1 MFLRL
6 TFYPTLAYNIF
17 LEKFG
22 VRKWYNRIDDTV
34 VLGALP
40 WKSIA
45 STVSWFLTLSKCHF
59 LFCVS
64 QLIQDEN
71 VKAVVSMNEDFEL
84 LKWVMNKD
92 TWNSLSV
99 EFLQLSTP
107 DIFKAPSQDKLRQ
120 GVEFIERHQAKGNS
134 VYVHCKAGRTRS
146 ATLVGCYLMKVIS
159 QI

>member
-1 MFLRL
+1 
-6 TFYPTLAYNIF
+6 
-17 LEKFG
+17 
-22 VRKWYNRIDDTV
+22 
-34 VLGALP
+34 
-40 WKSIA
+40 
-45 STVSWFLTLSKCHF
+45 
-59 LFCVS
+59 
-64 QLIQDEN
+64 
-71 VKAVVSMNEDFEL
+71 MNEDFEL

-159 QI
+159 